1 MGRIENGV
9 YVYQG
14 LPDDL
19 DSLESYQAIKDITC
33 PPLDDEQSIDLLR
46 ALFAKQ
52 FSLFYSTGL
61 GKTFVASA
69 YMKAIKNLDPSAKS
83 LMVIKKNQEI
93 QTPQKVTSISGLR
106 CKFLSASLEDLP
118 EVSMLDSI
126 DVLMISHDFLNSPK
140 HMERLLYMITS
151 FKALVVDEVHLLSNI
166 SEASSAFM
174 LYCLSNRIE
183 YTLGLTA
190 TPVTVDVNQFTKVLK
205 VVSPTY
211 IDNYRKLGSELKRF
225 GMGAL
230 PPEINDLFKIRERS
244 LANLESN
251 FIYVTPMSH
260 QIGARGVDLFNITK
274 GPGSVNQI
282 NVLAEY
288 IKDHRPLKGL
298 VYAWRSSIYSYV
310 IPCLTS
316 MNIRCAGINGK
327 TPKKERLQIL
337 EDFENNKYDCLIT
350 DIKEALDMDS
360 SYVVFYEFTP
370 HVKQMVGRAD
380 RGLNPKP
387 LEVTFMITLKTDE
400 YGYFLRNVYDISQE
414 VEEILGIDFKEVTK
428 ASLKYRR

>member
-1 MGRIENGV
+1 MGKIENGV

-19 DSLESYQAIKDITC
+19 DSLDSYQAIKDITC
-33 PPLDDEQSIDLLR
+33 PPLDDEQSLDLLR
-46 ALFAKQ
+46 ALFIKK

-69 YMKAIKNLDPSAKS
+69 YMKALKNLDPSAKS

-106 CKFLSASLEDLP
+106 CRFLSASLVDLP
-118 EVSMLDSI
+118 EISMLESI

-140 HMERLLYMITS
+140 HMERLLYMVPS
-151 FKALVVDEVHLLSNI
+151 FKSLVVDEVHLLSNLA
-166 SEASSAFM
+166 EASSAFM

-190 TPVTVDVNQFTKVLK
+190 TPVTVDVNQFTRVLK
-205 VVSPTY
+205 VVSPSY

-225 GMGAL
+225 GLEAL
-230 PPEINDLFKIRERS
+230 PPEINDLYKIRERS
-244 LANLESN
+244 LENLESN
-251 FIYVTPMSH
+251 FIYITPMSH
-260 QIGARGVDLFNITK
+260 QIGAKGVDLFNITK
-274 GPGSVNQI
+274 GPGSVNQV
-282 NVLAEY
+282 NTLAEY

-298 VYAWRSSIYSYV
+298 VYARRSAIYSYV
-310 IPCLTS
+310 VPCLRA
-316 MNIRCAGINGK
+316 MNIRCAEINGK
-327 TPKKERLQIL
+327 TPKNKRLEIL
-337 EDFENNKYDCLIT
+337 EDFKNNLYDCIIT
-350 DIKEALDMDS
+350 DIKEALDMES

-370 HVKQMVGRAD
+370 HIKQMVGRAE

-387 LEVTFMITLKTDE
+387 LEVTFMITQKTDE

-428 ASLKYRR
+428 ASLKYCR